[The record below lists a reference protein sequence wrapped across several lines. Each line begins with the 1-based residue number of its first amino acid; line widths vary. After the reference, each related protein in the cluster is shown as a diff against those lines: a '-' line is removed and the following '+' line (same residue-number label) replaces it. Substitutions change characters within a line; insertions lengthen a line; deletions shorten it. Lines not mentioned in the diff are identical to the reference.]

1 MVMRQTRTS
10 IDIVIPSIRLDMEGM
25 LAALEMDVPPS
36 VDVSYY
42 IVSDNADLAS
52 RNFEYGGRPGR
63 LIVNKTGLG
72 APLSRNVGMEAGIGE
87 YILFLDD
94 DVSVPHGI
102 LRAYAAAISEDPEA
116 PGFVG
121 PTVFP
126 KAMNQFTRGIRA
138 SDMLTFF
145 DLPCTWREMYWGTTS
160 NIIVRR
166 DAVGDVRFLDRFP
179 KHGGGEDIDF
189 CLRIVENAGRPFM
202 TVPETAVSHGWWG
215 NGRRSYRRFFRWAFG
230 DSVLPR
236 LHRRYAYRSLPNLI
250 EALFLGIPAMSCMA
264 AAGLLPGVSVGAW
277 AGLAV
282 LSEFAV
288 ERWRTRALHPEC
300 TTADAIES
308 AVVRLSNDLGRL
320 AGILSRR
327 DMSLLL
333 ARFDY
338 TCTGAF
344 TVFDRRVSRARFI
357 LHVAAVP
364 VSYTLGML

>member
-1 MVMRQTRTS
+1 MAMKRTRTS
-10 IDIVIPSIRLDMEGM
+10 IDVVIPSIRLDMEGM
-25 LAALEMDVPPS
+25 LEALEMDVPPG
-36 VDVSYY
+36 VEVSYY
-42 IVSDNADLAS
+42 VVSDNADLVS
-52 RNFEYGGRPGR
+52 RDFEYGGRPGR
-63 LIVNKTGLG
+63 LIVNENGLG
-72 APLSRNVGMEAGIGE
+72 APLSRNVGMEAGAGE
-87 YILFLDD
+87 YVLFLDD
-94 DVSVPHGI
+94 DVAVPHGI
-102 LRAYAAAISEDPEA
+102 LGAYAAAISDDPGA

-126 KAMNQFTRGIRA
+126 KAMNRFTRGIRA

-145 DLPCTWREMYWGTTS
+145 DLPRTWREMHWGTTS
-160 NIIVRR
+160 NIMVRR
-166 DAVGDVRFLDRFP
+166 DAVGDIRFLDSFP

-189 CLRIVENAGRPFM
+189 CLRIVEKAGRPFR

-236 LHRRYAYRSLPNLI
+236 LHRRYAYRSPPNLI
-250 EALFLGIPAMSCMA
+250 EALFLGVPAMACAA
-264 AAGLLPGVSVGAW
+264 AAGLLPAASIGVW

-300 TTADAIES
+300 AAADAMES

-327 DMSLLL
+327 DVHLLL

-338 TCTGAF
+338 TCVGEFMT
-344 TVFDRRVSRARFI
+344 FDRRVSRARFA

-364 VSYTLGML
+364 ASYMLGML